1 MMIVIRK
8 HEVIIDGEKKL
19 IVLIRDYSD
28 SIKFEKILL
37 KQKEEDCRMNL
48 IQNELN
54 IAFE

>member
-8 HEVIIDGEKKL
+8 YEVIIDGEKKL

-28 SIKFEKILL
+28 SIKFEKIIL

>member
-1 MMIVIRK
+1 MIIVIRK

-28 SIKFEKILL
+28 SINFEKILL

>member
-1 MMIVIRK
+1 MIIVIRK

>member
-19 IVLIRDYSD
+19 IVIIRDYSD

-54 IAFE
+54 NAFE